1 MSVAALTYAAS
12 SDARKSTALAT
23 SSGVQ
28 SLGIG
33 YSASEASMYSDVA
46 LSTAPGVSVRPG
58 ATALQ
63 RIPRVPYCEATDFV
77 NRTTPALDAPYAA
90 RTPRPTKPST
100 EAVLT
105 IEPPPR
111 ASMCGIASLQRMN
124 RPFRL
129 TATRR
134 SKTAM
139 SRVTTSVSTA
149 LVEESVALLCNTSR
163 PPNDSTAVSTMRTTL
178 ASSETSTSMATALP
192 SSAATRSASAPL
204 ISATTTE
211 APSRAIR
218 RAVASPMPLPA
229 PVTIATLL
237 SSRPTGREYVSAHCM
252 RFCGALRRPHQ
263 C

>member
-1 MSVAALTYAAS
+1 MYAAS

-23 SSGVQ
+23 SSGAQ

-33 YSASEASMYSDVA
+33 YSASDASMYSGVA
-46 LSTAPGVSVRPG
+46 LPTAPGVSVRPG
-58 ATALQ
+58 ATALH
-63 RIPRVPYCEATDFV
+63 RIPRAPYCEATDFV

-111 ASMCGIASLQRMN
+111 ASMCGIACLQPMN
-124 RPFRL
+124 WPFRL
-129 TATRR
+129 TATSR

-139 SRVTTSVSTA
+139 SRVTMSVSTA

-178 ASSETSTSMATALP
+178 GSSETSTSAATAL
-192 SSAATRSASAPL
+192 SSSPATRSASFFFNDTA
-204 ISATTTE
+204 TTE

-218 RAVASPMPLPA
+218 RGGLADAA
-229 PVTIATLL
+229 A
-237 SSRPTGREYVSAHCM
+237 
-252 RFCGALRRPHQ
+252 GA
-263 C
+263 CD